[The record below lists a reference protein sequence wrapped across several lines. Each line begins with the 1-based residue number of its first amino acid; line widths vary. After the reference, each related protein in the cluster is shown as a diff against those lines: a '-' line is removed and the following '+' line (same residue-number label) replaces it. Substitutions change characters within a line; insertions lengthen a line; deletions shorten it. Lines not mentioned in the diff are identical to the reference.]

1 MKKIAILLIL
11 ALALTLTACTAEKAG
26 KEEPEVDNSV
36 EEVQDNSE
44 AEETQEEPEAPE
56 MPWIGEPI
64 ETPIL
69 PLGPADTTQTD
80 TEETPDGESKE
91 PAVNKDFYDGIAP
104 DENELPPI
112 PLD

>member
-1 MKKIAILLIL
+1 MKKISILIIL
-11 ALALTLTACTAEKAG
+11 ALALTLTACTAKKADE
-26 KEEPEVDNSV
+26 EEPTVDNGV
-36 EEVQDNSE
+36 EEAQNNSE
-44 AEETQEEPEAPE
+44 AEEDPEAPE

-69 PLGPADTTQTD
+69 PLSPVDSTQPD
-80 TEETPDGESKE
+80 EEETPDGESKE